1 MSATTP
7 QGESEYIHHTYN
19 ARASPGVKTDSQ
31 SRTDTDLNTSLHT
44 TNTDTEQFYRPLRL
58 SYLQHI
64 VDTASAQNTVT
75 KCTEHS
81 QSRVLLGEARAFYGQ
96 KYWAS
101 EGVSEYRGQDVNRP
115 QWISRLSPNDSAPT
129 WETST
134 GPPEHKSIPVSA
146 ELTAKVAKMRLS
158 QGNHYHTRKTGHFPS
173 NHHKQED
180 ENRER

>member
-1 MSATTP
+1 VHRT
-7 QGESEYIHHTYN
+7 Q
-19 ARASPGVKTDSQ
+19 SP
-31 SRTDTDLNTSLHT
+31 
-44 TNTDTEQFYRPLRL
+44 
-58 SYLQHI
+58 
-64 VDTASAQNTVT
+64 SAQNTVT

-81 QSRVLLGEARAFYGQ
+81 QSRVLLGEARAFYGQKYWARRVLLGEARAFYGQ